1 MNKKVLT
8 NFSWLVG
15 CHIVQSILS
24 LLVSMAA
31 ARYLGPTN
39 YGLVNYAASLTAF
52 VLPIVQLGLN
62 STLVQQINEHPEKE
76 GETIGS
82 AVGSSILSSILC
94 IFSIL
99 CFVLIVNQGE
109 EDTLVVCALYS
120 VSLVFQST
128 QMIQYWFQAKL
139 MSKYIAVTSVGARV
153 IVAAYRIILLVTGKS
168 VYWFAV
174 ANAVDYLFISAI
186 LFRCYGRLGGKKFR
200 FSWQRLSELLNQ
212 SKYYIL
218 SSLMVVIFGQTDKI
232 MLKLMLGNEASG
244 LYSAAITC
252 AGMSAFV
259 FTAII
264 DSMRPVILKDKTKNL
279 IAYKRNLIRLY
290 AMVFYLAICQSI
302 VLTAGAKYVV
312 QILYGN
318 AYDGAVSILRVITWY
333 SAFSYIGPVR
343 NIWILAEGKQ
353 KCLWIINLLGAIVNV
368 IGNFL
373 TIPCFGAVGAA
384 ATSVVT
390 QVFTNFVLCIV
401 MKELRP
407 CAKHMILAMH
417 PKTLFQFTQ
426 ELLKTGILQKGE

>member
-1 MNKKVLT
+1 MNKKILT
-8 NFSWLVG
+8 NASWLVG
-15 CHIVQSILS
+15 CHIVQSVLS
-24 LLVSMAA
+24 LLIGMAA

-39 YGLVNYAASLTAF
+39 YGLVNYAASLAAF

-62 STLVQQINEHPEKE
+62 STLVQQINEHPERE

-82 AVGSSILSSILC
+82 ALGGSILSSILC
-94 IFSIL
+94 IVGIV

-109 EDTLVVCALYS
+109 KDTLAVCALYS
-120 VSLVFQST
+120 VSLVFQSA

-139 MSKYIAVTSVGARV
+139 MSKYIAVTSVIARV
-153 IVAAYRIILLVTGKS
+153 IVAVYRIVLLVNGNS

-174 ANAVDYLFISAI
+174 VNAIDYLVISAI
-186 LFRCYGRLGGKKFR
+186 LLRCYDRLGGKKLR
-200 FSWQRLSELLNQ
+200 FSLQRLGGLLDQ

-218 SSLMVVIFGQTDKI
+218 SGLMVVIFGQTDKI
-232 MLKLMLGNEASG
+232 MLKLMLGNKVSG

-252 AGMSAFV
+252 TGMTAFV

-264 DSMRPVILKDKTKNL
+264 DSMRPVILGDKRKNAA
-279 IAYKRNLIRLY
+279 AYEKNLIRLY
-290 AMVFYLAICQSI
+290 SIVFYLAFGQSV
-302 VLTAGAKYVV
+302 VLTAGAKYIV
-312 QILYGN
+312 QILYGS
-318 AYDGAVSILRVITWY
+318 AYVGSVSILRVITWY

-353 KCLWIINLLGAIVNV
+353 KYLWVVNLLGALVNV

-373 TIPCFGAVGAA
+373 VIPHWGAVGAA
-384 ATSVVT
+384 AISVVT

-407 CAKHMILAMH
+407 CVKHMLLALH
-417 PKTLFQFTQ
+417 PKI
-426 ELLKTGILQKGE
+426 LLQLLP